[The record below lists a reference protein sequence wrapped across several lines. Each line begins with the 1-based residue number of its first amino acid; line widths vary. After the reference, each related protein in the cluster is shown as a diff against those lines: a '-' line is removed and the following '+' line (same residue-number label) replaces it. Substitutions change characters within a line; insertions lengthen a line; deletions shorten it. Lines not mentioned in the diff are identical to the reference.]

1 MRLYLNEFLELSISM
16 EIIDYL
22 KDSIFRIGE
31 VYAVNGR
38 EIIIKVDSNK
48 NLPHVIYKGRL
59 IKNVSVGS
67 FLKIK
72 KGFYNL
78 VAKVESETLKE
89 NISINSDPEF
99 DTYKF
104 EKDTAAF
111 VRIIVGKGRKK
122 STILLLVA
130 VPIAK
135 LYMDSL
141 PPEVN

>member
-89 NISINSDPEF
+89 N
-99 DTYKF
+99 
-104 EKDTAAF
+104 
-111 VRIIVGKGRKK
+111 RIETEYHSKQ
-122 STILLLVA
+122 
-130 VPIAK
+130 
-135 LYMDSL
+135 DSL
-141 PPEVN
+141 IRLLIVKNIGYFDVCWEFE